1 MSQIEQYKAAI
12 KEKPEAQLGAD
23 ESGIVYQFTYKPE
36 QANLAQTTRI
46 AELET
51 RLHKLESVLG
61 TSSDKLSRLMGA
73 VSKGKFKM
81 NQLCIYLQ
89 RIF

>member
-12 KEKPEAQLGAD
+12 KEKPESQVESD
-23 ESGIVYQFTYKPE
+23 DSGIVYQFTYKPE
-36 QANLAQTTRI
+36 QTSLAQTTRI

-61 TSSDKLSRLMGA
+61 ASSDKLSRLTTA
-73 VSKGKFKM
+73 VSKGKLKVD
-81 NQLCIYLQ
+81 Y
-89 RIF
+89 